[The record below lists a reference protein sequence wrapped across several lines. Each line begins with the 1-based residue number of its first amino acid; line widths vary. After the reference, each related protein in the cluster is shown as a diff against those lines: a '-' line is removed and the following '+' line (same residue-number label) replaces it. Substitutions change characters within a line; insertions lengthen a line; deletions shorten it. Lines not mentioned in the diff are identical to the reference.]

1 MGIRTSVTC
10 NRCSHQWRTKAKNP
24 DEAKCPKCAE
34 AERGQRPI
42 TPAQAAK
49 AVKQVISMRP
59 ARGVLISDG
68 PSYAAERQVAEKFR
82 SARPAPGPRDT
93 RREEDPQRLALEAH
107 LLKTG
112 WRQLYPGPGWLDRW
126 DRVYEKDGQRI
137 LSDDVGVFTYKLHGQ
152 QVKPFWQRWKGVV
165 GWDHGR
171 VLNAFDKPSY
181 LAALR

>member
-1 MGIRTSVTC
+1 MSIRTSVTC

-24 DEAKCPKCAE
+24 DEAKCPKCSS

-82 SARPAPGPRDT
+82 FTRPAPAPRDT
-93 RREEDPQRLALEAH
+93 RRTQQAKAAAVEDKGKKNFAYNQTHATEFVRLLCCWTFTDPPSAAYRRDKNDYRSALLNLIEVNKTRTDAVGIWESAAAH
-107 LLKTG
+107 A
-112 WRQLYPGPGWLDRW
+112 
-126 DRVYEKDGQRI
+126 EI
-137 LSDDVGVFTYKLHGQ
+137 
-152 QVKPFWQRWKGVV
+152 
-165 GWDHGR
+165 
-171 VLNAFDKPSY
+171 
-181 LAALR
+181 AALR